1 MIRLLKEWR
10 EGLYNDFVVGGVFMD
25 LSKAFYCIP
34 HDLLIAKFKAFG
46 FDDYLMHYLYSYLD
60 NRNQCLRINNGKGSL
75 QNISGLPQGSM
86 IGPTLFNLFFN
97 DFLLFILMAF
107 FQNFV
112 DDISLNNIAK
122 TIDSLKHTLESECK
136 VAIKWFLENKM
147 IVNPDKYQAMVLD
160 KRRSNNTKV
169 KLIIGSE

>member
-1 MIRLLKEWR
+1 
-10 EGLYNDFVVGGVFMD
+10 
-25 LSKAFYCIP
+25 
-34 HDLLIAKFKAFG
+34 
-46 FDDYLMHYLYSYLD
+46 
-60 NRNQCLRINNGKGSL
+60 
-75 QNISGLPQGSM
+75 
-86 IGPTLFNLFFN
+86 
-97 DFLLFILMAF
+97 MAF
-107 FQNFV
+107 VQNFV